1 MMSHKLKIDRQDE
14 PGLSRLT
21 FKGIIDEDAD
31 FETAFESLKPSIV
44 LNFEGIELINSCG
57 VREWVQAVKA
67 FPKGAKI
74 IFEKC
79 APRIVEQANYV
90 ANFLGG
96 GRITSFYAPYYCTKC
111 KKEVNILLEA
121 NASLATK
128 APQQKCPACKSA
140 MDFDDIEEEYFA
152 FLEDAS

>member
-1 MMSHKLKIDRQDE
+1 MMSNKLKIDRQDE

-31 FETAFESLKPSIV
+31 FDVAFEDLKPHIV
-44 LNFEGIELINSCG
+44 LNFEGIDLINSCG
-57 VREWVQAVKA
+57 VREWVHAVKA

-74 IFEKC
+74 VFEKC

-96 GRITSFYAPYYCTKC
+96 GKITSFYAPYYCAKC
-111 KKEVNILLEA
+111 KKEVNILLDA
-121 NASLATK
+121 SASLSK
-128 APQQKCPACKSA
+128 APQQKCPSCKSA

-152 FLEDAS
+152 FLENAS